1 LPGFDVEVQGP
12 ERPSITVVLV
22 QIADLDHVIVTR
34 FPPSRAGRAG
44 AITTKLAAAN
54 LTPQQL
60 QLAIIPLGHHENTG
74 NDMANLDF
82 FTRGL
87 H

>member
-1 LPGFDVEVQGP
+1 
-12 ERPSITVVLV
+12 V

-34 FPPSRAGRAG
+34 FPPGRVGRAG
-44 AITTKLAAAN
+44 AITTKLSAAN

-60 QLAIIPLGHHENTG
+60 QLAVIPTDHHENTG
-74 NDMANLDF
+74 NDIANLDF
-82 FTRGL
+82 FTQEP